1 MAPGRIVVIGPG
13 EAIDAAE
20 ASVIFRAIQSP
31 PTAQDKFRVRRLSEA
46 RDAAKFE
53 PSSQDRMSLR
63 LAVLISFMLLAA
75 TCASRAADMSF
86 GLVPVG
92 SSEKCDRDCPLAMVA
107 QGEITNDTPE
117 QFTAF
122 LSAHRSPNMLSV
134 VYLDS
139 LGGKVVSSMELG
151 QSFRRLGV
159 VAIVGRPVDGDG
171 TKLAPGRCF
180 SACVYALIGAKQR
193 VIPPQ
198 SAVGIHRM
206 FSYDSTNDPAGGT
219 ARNVHHDDGGMRE
232 LIAQYSSE
240 MGVSRGLID
249 AAEQTSSDSIYVLSQ
264 ADISRWR
271 LGASRIS
278 LDEPAKTHR
287 RRKRAGSPDRALDGR

>member
-1 MAPGRIVVIGPG
+1 MP
-13 EAIDAAE
+13 
-20 ASVIFRAIQSP
+20 
-31 PTAQDKFRVRRLSEA
+31 
-46 RDAAKFE
+46 
-53 PSSQDRMSLR
+53 LR
-63 LAVLISFMLLAA
+63 LAVLISLVLLAA
-75 TCASRAADMSF
+75 TSASSAADMSF
-86 GLVPVG
+86 SLVPVG
-92 SSEKCDRDCPLAMVA
+92 GPDKCDNGCPLAIVA

-117 QFTAF
+117 QFTSFVA
-122 LSAHRSPNMLSV
+122 ANRSPDMLSV

-139 LGGKVVSSMELG
+139 LGGKVVSSMALG

-159 VAIVGRPVDGDG
+159 AAIVGWPVDGDG

-206 FSYDSTNDPAGGT
+206 FSYDSTTDPAGGT
-219 ARNVHHDDGGMRE
+219 VRTIHHDDGGMRE

-249 AAEQTSSDSIYVLSQ
+249 AAEQTSSDSIYVLSP
-264 ADISRWR
+264 AEISRWR
-271 LGASRIS
+271 LGASRMS
-278 LDEPAKTHR
+278 LDEPAKMR
-287 RRKRAGSPDRALDGR
+287 RHGKRAGSSKPALAKR